1 MPPKSKRRK
10 LTKPRNEISDRLSDL
25 SEFSS
30 DSDGRLSGLSQFS
43 SDSNGRLF
51 DYSTD
56 SDVESPSLLARSPLQ
71 QPDRS
76 PSPPVARSPAQPP
89 LRSPSPVAGPSGL
102 QPDRSPSPVAGPS
115 GLQPPV
121 LHPAP
126 VSPVPVPNFY
136 EEETKV
142 FENENFAIYIQKQDH
157 QRQKV
162 FRIEDHLY
170 VLRVKL
176 KNTKKPPLLRDVR
189 DILER
194 AMESMVNELR
204 HNYKAE
210 EKNIIYLTM
219 DSIALSKMS
228 LTSLSNG
235 GFLVFFNLTLRT

>member
-1 MPPKSKRRK
+1 MIIKLYLLVGLVHVKIVKCLKLNFIVIIFHRATLSAARSA
-10 LTKPRNEISDRLSDL
+10 LTKLPYA
-25 SEFSS
+25 
-30 DSDGRLSGLSQFS
+30 Q
-43 SDSNGRLF
+43 
-51 DYSTD
+51 
-56 SDVESPSLLARSPLQ
+56 LAS
-71 QPDRS
+71 
-76 PSPPVARSPAQPP
+76 
-89 LRSPSPVAGPSGL
+89 
-102 QPDRSPSPVAGPS
+102 SPVAGPS

-219 DSIALSKMS
+219 KQPGMVNALRSSGFTLQLSDTNSILKFVMVMLNRFLA
-228 LTSLSNG
+228 SNEELRLDQ
-235 GFLVFFNLTLRT
+235 GFRVYFKIFSYNHTKWPKR